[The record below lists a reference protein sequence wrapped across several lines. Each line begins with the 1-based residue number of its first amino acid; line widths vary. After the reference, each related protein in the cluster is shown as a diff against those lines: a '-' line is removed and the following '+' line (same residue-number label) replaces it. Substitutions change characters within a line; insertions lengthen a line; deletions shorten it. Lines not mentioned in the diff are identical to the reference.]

1 MDFGNIINNLLN
13 QMAFFH
19 LGAGNYVM
27 IVVALVF
34 LYLAIRKGFEPLL
47 LIPIAFGML
56 LVNIYPDIMY
66 SPEQTSNGT
75 GGLLWYFFQ
84 LDEWS
89 ILPSLIF
96 LGVGVLLLALAVLF
110 YRLWPPYRKPNQ
122 LPYGSCRT
130 AGYLLCLFLRHPV
143 RVLRQGI
150 SSHLH
155 HRRCGR
161 PYIPVPVQ

>member
-1 MDFGNIINNLLN
+1 MDFGNIVNNLLN

-19 LGAGNYVM
+19 LDAGNYAM

-34 LYLAIRKGFEPLL
+34 LYLAIRKGYEPLL

-56 LVNIYPDIMY
+56 LVNIYPEIMY

-110 YRLWPPYRKPNQ
+110 YGRFIPYLIRGIVNSLNRL
-122 LPYGSCRT
+122 
-130 AGYLLCLFLRHPV
+130 
-143 RVLRQGI
+143 
-150 SSHLH
+150 LH
-155 HRRCGR
+155 KRRS
-161 PYIPVPVQ
+161 

>member
-19 LGAGNYVM
+19 LEAGNYVM
-27 IVVALVF
+27 IAVALVF

-89 ILPSLIF
+89 ILPS
-96 LGVGVLLLALAVLF
+96 
-110 YRLWPPYRKPNQ
+110 
-122 LPYGSCRT
+122 GSRT
-130 AGYLLCLFLRHPV
+130 
-143 RVLRQGI
+143 
-150 SSHLH
+150 S
-155 HRRCGR
+155 RRR
-161 PYIPVPVQ
+161 

>member
-1 MDFGNIINNLLN
+1 MDFGNLINNLLN

-19 LGAGNYVM
+19 LGVGNYVM
-27 IVVALVF
+27 ILVALVF

-56 LVNIYPDIMY
+56 LVNIYPEIMY
-66 SPEQTSNGT
+66 SPEETSNGT

-110 YRLWPPYRKPNQ
+110 YGRFIPYLIRGIVNSLNRL
-122 LPYGSCRT
+122 
-130 AGYLLCLFLRHPV
+130 
-143 RVLRQGI
+143 
-150 SSHLH
+150 LH
-155 HRRCGR
+155 KRRS
-161 PYIPVPVQ
+161 

>member
-75 GGLLWYFFQ
+75 GGLLWYFSSWMSGAFCPP
-84 LDEWS
+84 LSSW
-89 ILPSLIF
+89 
-96 LGVGVLLLALAVLF
+96 ALE
-110 YRLWPPYRKPNQ
+110 P
-122 LPYGSCRT
+122 
-130 AGYLLCLFLRHPV
+130 
-143 RVLRQGI
+143 
-150 SSHLH
+150 
-155 HRRCGR
+155 
-161 PYIPVPVQ
+161 

>member
-75 GGLLWYFFQ
+75 GCLTSAFLPEVLWM
-84 LDEWS
+84 
-89 ILPSLIF
+89 
-96 LGVGVLLLALAVLF
+96 A
-110 YRLWPPYRKPNQ
+110 
-122 LPYGSCRT
+122 GSGIQRW
-130 AGYLLCLFLRHPV
+130 LR
-143 RVLRQGI
+143 
-150 SSHLH
+150 
-155 HRRCGR
+155 
-161 PYIPVPVQ
+161 

>member
-89 ILPSLIF
+89 IFALPYLPGRWSHD
-96 LGVGVLLLALAVLF
+96 
-110 YRLWPPYRKPNQ
+110 RLWPPYRKPNQ

>member
-34 LYLAIRKGFEPLL
+34 LYLAIKKGFEPLL

-66 SPEQTSNGT
+66 SPEQTSTEQADFCGT
-75 GGLLWYFFQ
+75 SSSWMSGAFCPPLSSW
-84 LDEWS
+84 
-89 ILPSLIF
+89 
-96 LGVGVLLLALAVLF
+96 ALE
-110 YRLWPPYRKPNQ
+110 P
-122 LPYGSCRT
+122 
-130 AGYLLCLFLRHPV
+130 
-143 RVLRQGI
+143 
-150 SSHLH
+150 
-155 HRRCGR
+155 
-161 PYIPVPVQ
+161 

>member
-96 LGVGVLLLALAVLF
+96 LGVGAMTDFGPL
-110 YRLWPPYRKPNQ
+110 RKPNQ

>member
-1 MDFGNIINNLLN
+1 MDFGNLINNLLN

-56 LVNIYPDIMY
+56 LVNIYPEIMY
-66 SPEQTSNGT
+66 SPEETSNGT

-84 LDEWS
+84 YPKVEWNRMKT
-89 ILPSLIF
+89 LVFF
-96 LGVGVLLLALAVLF
+96 LLTAVGVLLECYVNPVL
-110 YRLWPPYRKPNQ
+110 LKWMIKS
-122 LPYGSCRT
+122 L
-130 AGYLLCLFLRHPV
+130 
-143 RVLRQGI
+143 
-150 SSHLH
+150 
-155 HRRCGR
+155 
-161 PYIPVPVQ
+161 